1 MTTPDPGL
9 PNLPEDAT
17 YGSVIG
23 PAEWNAHADRINAVE
38 DANADDTAILRG
50 VTATGASTAAK
61 VVTLADPNRVPVA
74 GDLLLI
80 EFTAGN
86 TASTATLAV
95 NGTPALGLTG
105 ASGSTTSTAN
115 AIAAGVEVLV
125 LHDGDRYRALTGN
138 QTIYSAFTAAEL
150 QAGSSGSSRMVTPA
164 LLAANLLNLAAA
176 KPASSTATGRAGQYW
191 VDANGLYVCIATDTW
206 RLIAGATF

>member
-9 PNLPEDAT
+9 PNLNENRG
-17 YGSVIG
+17 YGDVIG
-23 PAEWNAHADRINAVE
+23 PGEWNEAIGRINDVE

-50 VTATGASTAAK
+50 STATGASTAAK

-105 ASGSTTSTAN
+105 ASGSTSSAATTL
-115 AIAAGVEVLV
+115 AAGVESLV
-125 LHDGDRYRALTGN
+125 LHDGTTYRLLTGN
-138 QTIYSAFTAAEL
+138 STIYSAFTVAEL
-150 QAGSSGSSRMVTPA
+150 QAGSSGSGRIVTPA

-176 KPASSTATGRAGQYW
+176 KPASSTAPGRAGQYW
-191 VDANGLYVCIATDTW
+191 VDATGLYVCIATNTW